1 MTPRQW
7 AEAKTLYES
16 GEMGAQALAAR
27 YGKDLSTIVKH
38 FRKHNIKAG
47 TSKKEIG
54 ALVEEEVKKR
64 MAIDATVLAVR
75 IKETKEEHYK
85 MATAIGKLVFKEIVE
100 AKNDGHA
107 ISTRVNNLKAL
118 DVAMT
123 TLKKARE
130 ERYAVLGL
138 DRDDFVAS
146 EDLPELVISEL
157 TAEQIEKMRATDL
170 DADDAV
176 ALADSKDAELQD
188 DENTLVSE
196 A

>member
-1 MTPRQW
+1 
-7 AEAKTLYES
+7 
-16 GEMGAQALAAR
+16 
-27 YGKDLSTIVKH
+27 
-38 FRKHNIKAG
+38 
-47 TSKKEIG
+47 
-54 ALVEEEVKKR
+54 
-64 MAIDATVLAVR
+64 
-75 IKETKEEHYK
+75 

-188 DENTLVSE
+188 DENTIVSE

>member
-1 MTPRQW
+1 MQIQHTRVDDLAPSPW
-7 AEAKTLYES
+7 NVNVVAPGNEAKIDES
-16 GEMGAQALAAR
+16 
-27 YGKDLSTIVKH
+27 
-38 FRKHNIKAG
+38 IKRLG
-47 TSKKEIG
+47 LFKPI
-54 ALVEEEVKKR
+54 LVREV
-64 MAIDATVLAVR
+64 
-75 IKETKEEHYK
+75 E
-85 MATAIGKLVFKEIVE
+85 G
-100 AKNDGHA
+100 
-107 ISTRVNNLKAL
+107 KAL

-188 DENTLVSE
+188 DENTIVSE